1 MSSFFVQG
9 VDPFGDNVT
18 LDQGIMSALPPG
30 ARIISTSRAGQ
41 SLWVETVRIEAM
53 LPDGSTKAYFKKGA
67 TGNVGREMVRGC
79 YESEKA
85 LHSFIPEYVPE
96 PIVWGSYVSR
106 DDMHFYLAEYV
117 EMDDVHPDAK
127 AWATVASTLHRRSM
141 GKSPEGKFGFHVG
154 GFMANVPMSNS
165 WSSSWESFWAQR
177 MRSLLEIEEA
187 RCGKDASFTGLKSA
201 LLERVIPRYLRPLES
216 DGRSVQ
222 PCLLHADLWP
232 GNIKPRTDSPD
243 ILCAFD
249 SASFWGHFE
258 VDLVDT
264 GPGLWNLEKAGEA
277 YREMVGV
284 SEPQDEYLDR
294 NSLYG
299 IGGMILRSAMYNQ
312 DPKRRSM

>member
-1 MSSFFVQG
+1 MSSFYVQG
-9 VDPFGDNVT
+9 VDPIGDNVK
-18 LDQGIMSALPPG
+18 LDQGIISG
-30 ARIISTSRAGQ
+30 VRIISTSRAGQ
-41 SLWVETVRIEAM
+41 SLWVETVKIEAM
-53 LPDGSTKAYFKKGA
+53 LPDGSTKTYFKKGA

-85 LHSFIPEYVPE
+85 IHSFIPEYVPE
-96 PIVWGSYVSR
+96 PIAWGSYLSR

-117 EMDDVHPDAK
+117 EMNDVHPDDK

-165 WSSSWESFWAQR
+165 WSSSWEIFWVQR
-177 MRSLLEIEEA
+177 MRSLLEIEEG
-187 RCGKDASFTGLKSA
+187 RCGKDASFTQLKSA
-201 LLERVIPRYLRPLES
+201 FLEHVVPRYLRPLES
-216 DGRSVQ
+216 DGRSIQ

-232 GNIKPRTDSPD
+232 GNIKPRANSPGM
-243 ILCAFD
+243 LCAFD

-258 VDLVDT
+258 

-277 YREMVGV
+277 YREMIHV

-294 NSLYG
+294 NSVYG
-299 IGGMILRSAMYNQ
+299 ITGMILRSAMYNQ
-312 DPKRRSM
+312 DPKRRFM